1 MVHAGADGTD
11 ADQANHNLLLS
22 DKAEIDAK
30 PELEIYADDVKCSHG
45 TTIGQ
50 LDANA
55 LFYLRTRGLDES
67 SARQLLTR
75 AFAQK
80 IVAMSPIESTQ
91 ETISAMVADRV
102 EELIAGGRK

>member
-1 MVHAGADGTD
+1 
-11 ADQANHNLLLS
+11 
-22 DKAEIDAK
+22 
-30 PELEIYADDVKCSHG
+30 
-45 TTIGQ
+45 
-50 LDANA
+50 
-55 LFYLRTRGLDES
+55 LRTRGLDES

-80 IVAMSPIESTQ
+80 IVAMSPIESIQ